1 MTIEDFICSKSDY
14 ANRETVQKLG
24 DATYISLR
32 PSSEFGE
39 HTASDLLIDAEDF
52 RIEYGRPE
60 GPAFTMAEF
69 RTAEDAIEVMSS
81 IKGAYPHLRLWYNG
95 LEAQAEITGGAWV
108 GIAEILQEIWSEWE
122 VVAKV
127 AAGSVAPDDPQVLNA
142 IGEVPLIAAA
152 VANVTP

>member
-1 MTIEDFICSKSDY
+1 MTIEDFVCSKSDY

-24 DATYISLR
+24 QATYISLR
-32 PSSEFGE
+32 PTSEFGK

-81 IKGAYPHLRLWYNG
+81 IKAAYPHLRLWYNG
-95 LEAQAEITGGAWV
+95 LEAQAEITGDAWV

-122 VVAKV
+122 MVAKV
-127 AAGSVAPDDPQVLNA
+127 AAGTLAPNDPHVLDA
-142 IGEVPLIAAA
+142 IEEVPLIATAITH
-152 VANVTP
+152 VAP